1 MDIRQFFFKYRS
13 YTPIPILLLIIY
25 HSGPTP
31 PYILTQYIKILDSAY
46 APFYINNKIIGLVLM
61 LLGEFIRISAVRYAG
76 GATRTRNVG
85 APFLC
90 TSGPYSRTR
99 NPLYCGN
106 VIIYTGTVFFA
117 GGIWMWH
124 ILPLVTIFF
133 IFQYYHIISLEEE
146 TLKMKFKDQYEFYF
160 RNVPQLF
167 PRLSPWDGGGQ
178 TKPKSLISTIKTEK
192 RTLQN
197 IFLIFFI
204 ITFKKQIIFFT
215 GFILWQTVGS
225 LYNLGLFPYSLA
237 MFVQNHILK

>member
-31 PYILTQYIKILDSAY
+31 PYILNKYIHIY
-46 APFYINNKIIGLVLM
+46 APPFYIDNKMIGLALIA
-61 LLGEFIRISAVRYAG
+61 LGEFIRLSAVRYAG

-90 TSGPYSRTR
+90 TSGPYSLTR

-106 VIIYTGTVFFA
+106 VIIYIGTVFFA
-117 GGIWMWH
+117 GGVWMWDT
-124 ILPLVTIFF
+124 LPFVTIFF

-146 TLKMKFKDQYEFYF
+146 TLKIKFMNQYELYF
-160 RNVPQLF
+160 ENVPQLF
-167 PRLSPWDGGGQ
+167 PRFSPWKGGNQ
-178 TKPKSLISTIKTEK
+178 TKPKNLISTLKTEK

-197 IFLIFFI
+197 IFVIVLII
-204 ITFKKQIIFFT
+204 IYKKQLIPFFT
-215 GFILWQTVGS
+215 IFIMAIVGTS
-225 LYNLGLFPYSLA
+225 YEIFYELRSIFSFFN
-237 MFVQNHILK
+237 I